1 MIAPPPTSA
10 LRVHSRLLLPEER
23 RPSARD
29 CHVPN
34 SFRPCRSSRLRR
46 FSPRFALQVCCTLL
60 PALGFATF
68 PDLAGWC
75 SRCEFPS
82 PGAVSPPLRS
92 TGPRPSRAAQP
103 PQPRQVACCCSPDRP
118 RTPAGACCHAPALIR
133 GLPVVP
139 APAGPPR
146 RRGGPALRVRVAT
159 DARGASSTL
168 PSALRRGRAEG
179 TSSAVA
185 FPCGA
190 SPFGAFPSPVAVP
203 RHRGPC
209 LLAVVPWLAA
219 FPSAR
224 RRASSPAPLPWPS
237 TSRPCST
244 GESVAPRSVAAT
256 HCSVLPWA
264 CVSFFRTAPRRVAGP
279 CRRDSVLSAQRRP
292 ATSSRRSGSAC
303 RRPSHI
309 CSRRPQSR
317 PG

>member
-1 MIAPPPTSA
+1 MVLPVRALESLRGVTTTPVHWNSA
-10 LRVHSRLLLPEER
+10 LSGHAAAATSPGRLLLLAGLASDSCR
-23 RPSARD
+23 RVLPRS
-29 CHVPN
+29 C
-34 SFRPCRSSRLRR
+34 RP
-46 FSPRFALQVCCTLL
+46 PR
-60 PALGFATF
+60 PAL
-68 PDLAGWC
+68 
-75 SRCEFPS
+75 
-82 PGAVSPPLRS
+82 
-92 TGPRPSRAAQP
+92 
-103 PQPRQVACCCSPDRP
+103 
-118 RTPAGACCHAPALIR
+118 
-133 GLPVVP
+133 VVP

-146 RRGGPALRVRVAT
+146 RRGGPTLRVRVAT
-159 DARGASSTL
+159 DARGAVSTL
-168 PSALRRGRAEG
+168 PSALRWGWAEG

-209 LLAVVPWLAA
+209 LLAVVPWPAA
-219 FPSAR
+219 VPSAR
-224 RRASSPAPLPWPS
+224 RRASSSAPLPWPS

-244 GESVAPRSVAAT
+244 DESVAPRSVAAT

-264 CVSFFRTAPRRVAGP
+264 CVSFSRTAPRRVAGP